1 VRCVELRQF
10 GDPTGLEVC
19 ERPDREPGP
28 GEVVV
33 DLVAASL
40 NRRDWWI
47 RRGGKVDLPQVLG
60 SDGAG
65 VVSAV
70 GDGVADVA
78 AGDEVVLY
86 PGLCWGQSEE
96 APAADFEIRGVPSQ
110 GTYAEKICVAATDV
124 RPKPAGWSWE
134 ETAALPVGGLTAW
147 RAVVTHG
154 RVGASSTVL
163 VPGAGGGAAAFCVQ
177 IAAALGARVLVT
189 TSSEEKLERARSLGA
204 AGGALYTE
212 SSWPER
218 IGEVDVIVDS
228 VGGEELWEAA
238 LPLLRRGGRLVNF
251 ADTAG
256 DWGRVL
262 LARLFLE
269 HQTIVGT
276 TLGSPREFDAL
287 LEHCAEAPW
296 RPVIDSVFPLDDVQA
311 AHRRLDAGDRFGKI
325 VLAIRDGSEHVG
337 PAYGSS

>member
-1 VRCVELRQF
+1 MLAVELRQF
-10 GDPTGLEVC
+10 GDPTGLVLAEL
-19 ERPDREPGP
+19 PDPEPGP
-28 GEVVV
+28 GEVRV

-47 RRGGKVDLPQVLG
+47 RRGGKVPLPQVLG

-70 GDGVADVA
+70 GPEVERVGV
-78 AGDEVVLY
+78 GDEVVIY
-86 PGLCWGQSEE
+86 PGRDWGDSEE
-96 APAADFEIRGVPSQ
+96 TPAAGFAILGVPDQ
-110 GTYAEKICVAATDV
+110 GTYAERIVVSAEHV
-124 RPKPAGWSWE
+124 RPKPSAWSWE
-134 ETAALPVGGLTAW
+134 ETAVLPVAGLTAW

-154 RVGASSTVL
+154 RVGPGATVL
-163 VPGAGGGAAAFCVQ
+163 VPGAGGGAALFCVQ

-189 TSSEEKLERARSLGA
+189 TSSEEKLVRLRDLGA

-212 SSWPER
+212 PGWADR
-218 IGEVDVIVDS
+218 IGEVDVVVDS
-228 VGGEELWEAA
+228 VGGEELWEAC

-256 DWGRVL
+256 DYGRVL

-269 HQTIVGT
+269 HQRIIGT

-287 LEHCAEAPW
+287 LAHCAEASW
-296 RPVIDSVFPLDDVQA
+296 RPVIDSVFPLAEVQA
-311 AHRRLDAGDRFGKI
+311 AHERLDAKDRFGKI
-325 VLAIRDGSEHVG
+325 VLSIAE
-337 PAYGSS
+337 PP